1 MNCLPF
7 GSATYRQFQNTFLA
21 SVMVGMN
28 YPKVKGDDS
37 QKEKWGSFTRSLFSV
52 EPLEGI
58 FQGPIVINRS
68 DNKLVYIFDADQARV
83 LISGDGYQSF
93 ADSVISHAYKLK
105 QFVLDVVGCDHPSQ
119 VSIRK
124 IDIFQIETD
133 KGMAPAE
140 GAVRRH
146 FFSPDYVSY
155 HNQIAEL
162 DDEEKRVPGMLK
174 HQWSENDYLFTMR
187 SAFVKV
193 PKTENVYR
201 LILDIDEQYT
211 PKEGINF
218 EKLDEELKKMN
229 MDLFNAFI
237 WCVSDNVISIM
248 EKGKE

>member
-7 GSATYRQFQNTFLA
+7 GSAIYRQFQNTFLA
-21 SVMVGMN
+21 SVMVGLS
-28 YPKVKGDDS
+28 YPKVKEDNS
-37 QKEKWGSFTRSLFSV
+37 HKEKWGNYTRALFSV
-52 EPLEGI
+52 EPIEGI
-58 FQGPIVINRS
+58 FTGPIVINRS
-68 DNKLVYIFDADQARV
+68 DKKLVYIFDTDQAQV

-93 ADSVISHAYKLK
+93 ADSVIPHAYKLK
-105 QFVLDVVGCDHPSQ
+105 QFVIDVAGCNHPSQ
-119 VSIRK
+119 ISIRK
-124 IDIFQIETD
+124 IDIFQIETE
-133 KGMAPAE
+133 KGMAIDE

-146 FFSPDYVSY
+146 FFSTNYVSY
-155 HNQIAEL
+155 HDQIAEL
-162 DDEEKRVPGMLK
+162 DEEEQKVSGMLK

-201 LILDIDEQYT
+201 LILDIDERYT

-218 EKLDEELKKMN
+218 EKLDEELRKMN